1 MIFYT
6 KFDENS
12 NRRIEHEFAYSLLS
26 EALRTRFG
34 INSFTVERDAGGKP
48 FLAEYPDIKF
58 NISHCSGLAVC
69 GISDAEIGVDAE
81 LVRTYNV
88 NAIKRIFSEEEAKL
102 VEASEKPDY
111 DFFRIWTL
119 KECFGKYLGKG
130 LFPGISEYSFDLS
143 GERPICVQAAEAVF
157 TQSFIDKKWLIGV
170 CSDKPELDFIFIAPV
185 L

>member
-12 NRRIEHEFAYSLLS
+12 NRRAEHEFAYRLLS
-26 EALRTRFG
+26 EALQTHFG

-69 GISDAEIGVDAE
+69 GISDVEIGVDAE

-88 NAIKRIFSEEEAKL
+88 KVMKRIFSEGEAEL
-102 VEASEKPDY
+102 VAASEKPDY

-119 KECFGKYLGKG
+119 KECLGKYLGRG

-143 GERPICVQAAEAVF
+143 GDRPVCARAAEAVF
-157 TQSFIDKKWLIGV
+157 TQRFIDKKWLIGV
-170 CSDKPELDFIFIAPV
+170 CSHKPESDFIFIASV
-185 L
+185 R

>member
-12 NRRIEHEFAYSLLS
+12 NRRVEHEFAYRLLS
-26 EALRTRFG
+26 EALRKHFG
-34 INSFTVERDAGGKP
+34 INSFTVERDDGGKP

-69 GISDAEIGVDAE
+69 GISDVEIGVDAE
-81 LVRTYNV
+81 LVRRYNGKV
-88 NAIKRIFSEEEAKL
+88 MKRIFSEEEAKL
-102 VEASEKPDY
+102 VTASGNPDY

-143 GERPICVQAAEAVF
+143 GERPVCKRAENAVF
-157 TQSFIDKKWLIGV
+157 AQRFIDKKWLVGV
-170 CSDKPELDFIFIAPV
+170 CSDKPELNYIFIAPRR
-185 L
+185 

>member
-12 NRRIEHEFAYSLLS
+12 NRRIEHEFAYRLLS
-26 EALRTRFG
+26 EALREYFG
-34 INSFTVERDAGGKP
+34 INSFTVERNAGGKP
-48 FLAEYPDIKF
+48 FLVEYPNIKF

-81 LVRTYNV
+81 LVRRYNGKV
-88 NAIKRIFSEEEAKL
+88 MKRIFSEEEAEL
-102 VEASEKPDY
+102 VTVSGNPDY

-130 LFPGISEYSFDLS
+130 LFHGISEYSFDLS
-143 GERPICVQAAEAVF
+143 GERPVCKRAEDAVF
-157 TQSFIDKKWLIGV
+157 TQKFIDKKWLVGV
-170 CSDKPELDFIFIAPV
+170 CSDKPESDYIFIAPR
-185 L
+185 